1 MHQPLMTDPNSV
13 PRKPEW
19 LAHRYDAVGDR
30 FHFVEVP
37 RERHRDIPFL
47 TDEYLPG
54 AQSPVVLGRSAA
66 LAAAAPAAPL
76 HFIFHSAFC
85 CSTLLVRALDRET
98 VAMGLSE
105 PVFLNDIVSWRH
117 RGPVEGARVAMV
129 LDQGLSLLARPW
141 QAGEAVVIKPSNL
154 VNPLAP
160 AMLGLKPRSRALL
173 LHAPLQDFLG
183 SIARKGLWGRL
194 WVRDLFVKLGRE
206 GLLDFGIQ
214 GEDLLK
220 LTDIQVAAICWLGQ
234 HRQFT
239 QLAGQFANRVRTL
252 DSSLLMRRPA
262 DALSALAA
270 HYELELPPAAIE
282 AIVNGPAFTRNS
294 KTGGRFSAAQRIAD
308 RDAGLQAHAD
318 EVEKVAIWAIEL
330 ARNHSIALALP
341 SPLLAPAS

>member
-1 MHQPLMTDPNSV
+1 MHQPLMIDPNSV

-37 RERHRDIPFL
+37 RERHREIPFL

-76 HFIFHSAFC
+76 HYIFHSAFC
-85 CSTLLVRALDRET
+85 CSTLLVRALDREAT
-98 VAMGLSE
+98 AMGLSE
-105 PVFLNDIVSWRH
+105 PVFLNDIISWRH
-117 RGPVEGARVAMV
+117 RGPVDGARVAMV

-141 QAGEAVVIKPSNL
+141 QAGEAVIIKPSNL

-160 AMLGLKPRSRALL
+160 AMLGMKPQSKALL

-214 GEDLLK
+214 GEELLK

-234 HRQFT
+234 HRQFA
-239 QLAGQFANRVRTL
+239 QLAQQFAGRVRTL
-252 DSSLLMRRPA
+252 DSSLLMSRPA
-262 DALSALAA
+262 EAISAVGA
-270 HYELELPPAAIE
+270 HYNLELAPADID

-294 KTGGRFSAAQRIAD
+294 KTGDSFSAAQRSAD
-308 RDAGLQAHAD
+308 RDAGLRAHAD
-318 EVEKVAIWAIEL
+318 EVEKVTIWANEL
-330 ARNHSIALALP
+330 ARSHSIELTLP
-341 SPLLAPAS
+341 SPLLKPAT

>member
-1 MHQPLMTDPNSV
+1 MHQPLMVDPNVV

-37 RERHRDIPFL
+37 RERHREIPFL

-54 AQSPVVLGRSAA
+54 AQSPLVLGRSAA

-76 HFIFHSAFC
+76 HYIFHSAFC
-85 CSTLLVRALDRET
+85 CSTLLVRALDRES

-105 PVFLNDIVSWRH
+105 PVLLNDMISWRH
-117 RGPVEGARVAMV
+117 RGPVDGARVAMV

-141 QAGEAVVIKPSNL
+141 QTGESVIIKPSNL

-160 AMLGLKPRSRALL
+160 AMLGMKPHAKALL

-214 GEDLLK
+214 GEELLK

-234 HRQFT
+234 QRQFA
-239 QLAGQFANRVRTL
+239 QLARQFSGRVRTL
-252 DSSLLMRRPA
+252 DSGLLMSRPA
-262 DALSALAA
+262 EAISALAT
-270 HYELELPPAAIE
+270 HYGLKLPAAAIDS
-282 AIVNGPAFTRNS
+282 IVNGPAFTRNS
-294 KTGGRFSAAQRIAD
+294 KTGDNFGAAQRAAD
-308 RDAGLQAHAD
+308 RDAGLKAHAD
-318 EVEKVAIWAIEL
+318 EVEKVFIWANEL
-330 ARNHSIALALP
+330 ARTHGVELALP
-341 SPLLAPAS
+341 SPLLEHTA